1 MTVSVKVEQGTITGL
16 TIENAEDDQTYLDR
30 AKSGIFSEIMKKQS
44 AEEIDTVSGATYS
57 SKGLIEATQNALKEA
72 AGDENT
78 VQENTASESTD
89 TTEEKQAFLDAGL
102 HAFQAF
108 DGKRARNR
116 RIHQREAVAAT
127 LEMVVPQK

>member
-1 MTVSVKVEQGTITGL
+1 MGFAVLCCTKRAGEARAPEALHGAFAAVVLDERKSPNIAFLEAEGTP
-16 TIENAEDDQTYLDR
+16 
-30 AKSGIFSEIMKKQS
+30 GIQDAAGRFSEKPPVAAAQS
-44 AEEIDTVSGATYS
+44 HHGRGPAH
-57 SKGLIEATQNALKEA
+57 
-72 AGDENT
+72 
-78 VQENTASESTD
+78 
-89 TTEEKQAFLDAGL
+89 DAGL

>member
-1 MTVSVKVEQGTITGL
+1 MGFAVLDERKSPNIAFLEAEGTP
-16 TIENAEDDQTYLDR
+16 
-30 AKSGIFSEIMKKQS
+30 GIQDAAGRFSEKPPVAAAQS
-44 AEEIDTVSGATYS
+44 HHGRGPAH
-57 SKGLIEATQNALKEA
+57 
-72 AGDENT
+72 
-78 VQENTASESTD
+78 
-89 TTEEKQAFLDAGL
+89 DAGL